1 MYTYIHILHKHTH
14 THTHTHTHMHTHMHT
29 QVQDLGKGSTQEAEE
44 SKRNAR
50 ESHVLASSLQT
61 KMQEMVL
68 DMAEITKARIL
79 KSTLYWA
86 CAFT

>member
-1 MYTYIHILHKHTH
+1 M
-14 THTHTHTHMHTHMHT
+14 
-29 QVQDLGKGSTQEAEE
+29 
-44 SKRNAR
+44 RNAR

-79 KSTLYWA
+79 KSTLYCA
-86 CAFT
+86 CALT

>member
-1 MYTYIHILHKHTH
+1 MLTAVLARL
-14 THTHTHTHMHTHMHT
+14 
-29 QVQDLGKGSTQEAEE
+29 LGIDMCLG
-44 SKRNAR
+44 
-50 ESHVLASSLQT
+50 SHVLASSLQT

>member
-1 MYTYIHILHKHTH
+1 M
-14 THTHTHTHMHTHMHT
+14 
-29 QVQDLGKGSTQEAEE
+29 GKGSTQEAEE

-79 KSTLYWA
+79 KSTLYRA

>member
-1 MYTYIHILHKHTH
+1 
-14 THTHTHTHMHTHMHT
+14 MHT
-29 QVQDLGKGSTQEAEE
+29 QAEGLGKGSSQEAEE

-79 KSTLYWA
+79 KSTLYCA
-86 CAFT
+86 RAFT

>member
-1 MYTYIHILHKHTH
+1 MSIFKMSMLSLSLSHTH
-14 THTHTHTHMHTHMHT
+14 TNTHTHIRTHT
-29 QVQDLGKGSTQEAEE
+29 QAGGIGKGSTQEAEE